1 METIETTFERYAAYK
16 DSGVE
21 WLGEIPEHWEV
32 VAIKRVLAIPIT
44 DGPHTTPELIEE
56 GIPFISA
63 ESIKNGKIDFSKKRG
78 FIFEKNHLLFS
89 KKYNPQL
96 WDIYMVKSGAT
107 TGNTA
112 IVETNKTFS
121 IWSPLAVFRANK
133 QKVSPRYLNLFLQ
146 SSTFKISVE
155 LSWSFGTQQNIGM
168 GILSNLPMSVPPLS
182 EQTRIA
188 EFLDR
193 KTAQIDQAIAQK
205 ERLIELLKERRQ
217 VMIHQAV
224 TRGLNPDV
232 PLKHSGIEWIGEI
245 PEHWEVKKLKYF
257 VNIQGG
263 FAFNSAHFKNEG
275 VQLIKIANT
284 YLNKLSLDRQPTF
297 LDFSFLESHR
307 NWVVTKNDILMSL
320 TGTLGKKDYGYA
332 ILLESDEKYLLNQRV
347 ARIIPKSKVGAKYIL
362 NILQSE
368 MYLNQLYM
376 LPSGTKQANLS
387 NDDVLNIKITYSP
400 DQYERESIVNFIY
413 DVSNSTDNILANASN
428 QIQKL
433 QELKAT
439 LINASVTGKIK
450 VS

>member
-1 METIETTFERYAAYK
+1 M
-16 DSGVE
+16 
-21 WLGEIPEHWEV
+21 
-32 VAIKRVLAIPIT
+32 
-44 DGPHTTPELIEE
+44 
-56 GIPFISA
+56 
-63 ESIKNGKIDFSKKRG
+63 
-78 FIFEKNHLLFS
+78 
-89 KKYNPQL
+89 
-96 WDIYMVKSGAT
+96 
-107 TGNTA
+107 
-112 IVETNKTFS
+112 
-121 IWSPLAVFRANK
+121 
-133 QKVSPRYLNLFLQ
+133 
-146 SSTFKISVE
+146 
-155 LSWSFGTQQNIGM
+155 
-168 GILSNLPMSVPPLS
+168 
-182 EQTRIA
+182 
-188 EFLDR
+188 
-193 KTAQIDQAIAQK
+193 
-205 ERLIELLKERRQ
+205 
-217 VMIHQAV
+217 
-224 TRGLNPDV
+224 
-232 PLKHSGIEWIGEI
+232 
-245 PEHWEVKKLKYF
+245 KKLKYF